1 MPVQIRKALVS
12 DLDGI
17 SRIYNQGISE
27 RTATFETGHR
37 TPRELEP
44 WLKSGFP
51 VMVAVENSGIVG
63 FAASFPYS
71 SRQCYRGI
79 GEFSVYVLRA
89 SRGHGIGTRTL
100 KALIMEAEKAG
111 LWKLVSKVFVENTAS
126 RHMLNGIGFR
136 EIGIHERHAKLDGIW
151 KDVVVVEYLIT
162 GNMN

>member
-71 SRQCYRGI
+71 SRHCYRGI
-79 GEFSVYVLRA
+79 GEFSVYVQRS
-89 SRGHGIGTRTL
+89 SRGHGIGAISV
-100 KALIMEAEKAG
+100 KALILEAETAG

-126 RHMLNGIGFR
+126 RHMLNRMGFR

-151 KDVVVVEYLIT
+151 KDVVLVEYLIT
-162 GNMN
+162 SNMN